1 MSTNSMLRRRVLLG
15 VTGLAFAAAAIVV
28 AGPSTSQ
35 PADMLELRL
44 AVADPNIN
52 PVTDSVLKLAASLGY
67 YEAHGVRVTIV
78 PLEGT
83 PQAVAALNAG
93 DVDLA
98 DISIDAALRL
108 RGANQVPLRGVV
120 SATLGPPYLIAA
132 KTDIADVAG
141 LAGRTFAIA
150 DNNSLDHNLT
160 RAVLASMGI
169 SPDAPQFVAIGA
181 PAVRVQALAAGQVD
195 ATTVSYGTFLPIAS
209 TPGIH
214 IIVPPEDFF
223 AAAPVQSKFVVAL
236 ESTLAEKSEAIQRFV
251 DALVDMSRTYSS
263 DPAAWVAAMMTARPD
278 LTEAQLTATA
288 AFLAGRWCVNGCIN
302 VDYIQDTVNFIYAGP
317 DFGGVP
323 VVTAADV
330 TDETFVLNALQN
342 LGAYDG
348 GGIDARP

>member
-1 MSTNSMLRRRVLLG
+1 MSMKPTLRRRTLLG
-15 VTGLAFAAAAIVV
+15 GAGAILVASALFAA
-28 AGPSTSQ
+28 GPGTSQ

-44 AVADPNIN
+44 AVADPNVN
-52 PVTDSVLKLAASLGY
+52 PVTDSVLKLAADLGF

-93 DVDLA
+93 EVDLA

-108 RGANQVPLRGVV
+108 RASNDVPIRGVV

-141 LAGRTFAIA
+141 LVGRTFAIA

-160 RAVLASMGI
+160 RAVIASMGVD
-169 SPDAPQFVAIGA
+169 PDGPQFVAIGP

-195 ATTVSYGTFLPIAS
+195 ATTVSYGTFLPIAD

-223 AAAPVQSKFVVAL
+223 AAAPVQSKFVAAL
-236 ESTLAEKSEAIQRFV
+236 ESTLTEKREAVQRFV
-251 DALVDMSRTYSS
+251 NALVDLSRTFSS
-263 DPAAWVAAMMTARPD
+263 DQAEWVAAMMTARPD

-288 AFLAGRWCVNGCIN
+288 AFLDGRWCVNGCIN
-302 VDYIQDTVNFIYAGP
+302 VDYIQDTVDFIYAGP
-317 DFGGVP
+317 DFGDVP
-323 VVTAADV
+323 VVAAVDV
-330 TDETFVLNALQN
+330 TDETFVLDAIAT